1 LVVIPCSYTIFD
13 DLSNLISKWM
23 GKPIPFGGAEGY
35 GAVESTEK
43 SESVDL
49 TEAPATPD
57 DLDAVDESEETGSAS
72 TGNSET
78 NSD

>member
-1 LVVIPCSYTIFD
+1 
-13 DLSNLISKWM
+13 M

-43 SESVDL
+43 SESVDW
-49 TEAPATPD
+49 TEVPATID
-57 DLDAVDESEETGSAS
+57 ELDAVDESAESESNS
-72 TGNSET
+72 TGTSET

>member
-1 LVVIPCSYTIFD
+1 
-13 DLSNLISKWM
+13 M

-57 DLDAVDESEETGSAS
+57 DLDAVDESANPESDSTGS
-72 TGNSET
+72 SET